1 MARPERHDAD
11 YFPFFV
17 KDGKTLY
24 ILESK
29 YGLQGI
35 GFFTNLMRFLTRQP
49 DHYVCVSEESDRLYF
64 FAQLHSPID
73 IGMDML
79 STMAKTGKI
88 DAALWNE
95 NMVIVSKDLLK
106 SLEPLYLKRKNKIPN
121 IDDIR
126 VIYAGNLVNDG
137 IEDEETIVNGVD
149 NTQSKVKKSKVKLV
163 ESFLEPE
170 TPKPELLNPP
180 SEKEPDALMNELRE
194 VTEDIGTLMPEPFKQ
209 RQMMTFVEANIRK
222 GNHNAILHC
231 MKSLQKQLRNGE
243 AIEKPRAYLEA
254 AMKIEDGKHNA
265 EEYAADARKRD
276 GPMTKQGLTALGRV
290 LAGINA

>member
-1 MARPERHDAD
+1 MDN
-11 YFPFFV
+11 
-17 KDGKTLY
+17 
-24 ILESK
+24 SK
-29 YGLQGI
+29 PAL
-35 GFFTNLMRFLTRQP
+35 
-49 DHYVCVSEESDRLYF
+49 SE
-64 FAQLHSPID
+64 I
-73 IGMDML
+73 
-79 STMAKTGKI
+79 
-88 DAALWNE
+88 
-95 NMVIVSKDLLK
+95 
-106 SLEPLYLKRKNKIPN
+106 
-121 IDDIR
+121 
-126 VIYAGNLVNDG
+126 
-137 IEDEETIVNGVD
+137 
-149 NTQSKVKKSKVKLV
+149 
-163 ESFLEPE
+163 EPE
-170 TPKPELLNPP
+170 KQ
-180 SEKEPDALMNELRE
+180 KKPDALMNELRE